1 MAFPAEIEPTAFHLG
16 DVRTY
21 QKIAENT
28 QKVQMCYLNAKFSNT
43 F

>member
-16 DVRTY
+16 DVQTY

-28 QKVQMCYLNAKFSNT
+28 QKAQMCYLNAKFCNT